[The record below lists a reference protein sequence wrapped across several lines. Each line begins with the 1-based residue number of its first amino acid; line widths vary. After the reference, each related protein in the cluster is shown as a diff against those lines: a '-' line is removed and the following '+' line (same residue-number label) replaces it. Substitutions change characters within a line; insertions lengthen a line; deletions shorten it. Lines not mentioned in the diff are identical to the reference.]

1 MAHATDG
8 GGSIRIPA
16 SLCGLF
22 GLKPSRGRMSLS
34 PLGEALAGASAQHCV
49 SISVRDSAA
58 LLDALSGPEPGDPY
72 GAPSPSGPFLASA
85 GRDPGRLRIASQ
97 RRPNGGPDSD
107 PAVVRAVEE
116 AARLLERLGHTVE
129 EAAPDYAF
137 PAVEEALMT
146 VMAANLWTN
155 ISNRAAGRPLD
166 EAGFEPVT
174 WAYAM
179 TGRDM
184 TAAQYIRAVQ
194 AFHRIGRQVGA
205 LFERFDVLLSP
216 TIARASLPLGAVR
229 MDGTDEDFRTAT
241 APMIAFTAV
250 CNVSGIPA
258 ASVPLG
264 WSDEGLPIGIQIA
277 AGWGAEATLFSLAGQ
292 LERAQPWRSHHP
304 EVVA

>member
-1 MAHATDG
+1 
-8 GGSIRIPA
+8 
-16 SLCGLF
+16 
-22 GLKPSRGRMSLS
+22 
-34 PLGEALAGASAQHCV
+34 
-49 SISVRDSAA
+49 
-58 LLDALSGPEPGDPY
+58 
-72 GAPSPSGPFLASA
+72 
-85 GRDPGRLRIASQ
+85 
-97 RRPNGGPDSD
+97 
-107 PAVVRAVEE
+107 
-116 AARLLERLGHTVE
+116 
-129 EAAPDYAF
+129 
-137 PAVEEALMT
+137 
-146 VMAANLWTN
+146 
-155 ISNRAAGRPLD
+155 
-166 EAGFEPVT
+166 
-174 WAYAM
+174 M

-184 TAAQYIRAVQ
+184 AAVHYIRAVQ